1 MRSTRNARLRNTARV
16 AVIGLAATIVVVV
29 TSGWIRAIPVI
40 VVMAGGALFNFW
52 LGGRDSDA
60 GYIAGGRADER
71 QAAIRRRQ
79 RAIGG
84 MAMLASCV
92 VGTVIAAALRAP
104 AAPFE
109 LLAVVGFAGYAA
121 GLVMYGRTVRGSLD
135 DMRALI
141 GAQADERQ
149 AAVRIRSAQLAGLAM
164 LVVAIPGDLITQ
176 GVHYGW
182 LFSLPVVVYVAA
194 GMAELR
200 RQRVATPGRV

>member
-16 AVIGLAATIVVVV
+16 AMIGLVATIVVVV

-60 GYIAGGRADER
+60 GDIAGGRADER

-84 MAMLASCV
+84 MAMLAACV
-92 VGTVIAAALRAP
+92 VGTVVAAALRAP

-109 LLAVVGFAGYAA
+109 LLAMVGFAGYAA
-121 GLVMYGRTVRGSLD
+121 GLVIYGRTVRGSLD
-135 DMRALI
+135 ELRALI

-164 LVVAIPGDLITQ
+164 VAVAIPGDLITQ

-194 GMAELR
+194 AMAELR
-200 RQRVATPGRV
+200 RHRHAWPA